1 MRRTIVAIAGSGRT
15 GSTLLS
21 LLLSQ
26 HKGIFNLG
34 QLRDLPGAW
43 LAGAPCSCGH
53 PLTSC
58 PVYAPAVAAVYGDF
72 PTQGLEQVRR
82 SMKAFFGDAARRRD
96 WSAPGTTEQLA
107 RRHAGFIVQLAAE
120 LDAIQAVTGAS
131 TFIDASKSPEMALAL
146 SLTAGTDLF
155 VLNLVRDP
163 RAIAVSWHKRRG
175 RMLAGWEFSRVWARR
190 QRQLARWSKARGD
203 RFTQVRYEDF
213 AGDARSTVARIQSWA
228 GLAPTPGIFDGHDR
242 AFISWDGQ
250 HLYPPANERVLAER
264 STVVTIAPVDE
275 WRSNRYWFQHALALL
290 ATHPDGARYARAS
303 GPVTPRA
310 RAPSP

>member
-1 MRRTIVAIAGSGRT
+1 MMRRRIVAIAGSGRT

-26 HKGIFNLG
+26 HKGNFNLG
-34 QLRDLPGAW
+34 QLRDLPNAW

-58 PVYAPAVAAVYGDF
+58 PVYAPAVADAYGDD
-72 PTQGLEQVRR
+72 PARGLEQVRR
-82 SMKAFFGDAARRRD
+82 SMKDFFRDAARMQD
-96 WSAPGTTEQLA
+96 WSAPGTTERLA
-107 RRHAGFIVQLAAE
+107 RRHSGFIGQLAAA
-120 LDAIQAVTGAS
+120 LDALQAVTGAS
-131 TFIDASKSPEMALAL
+131 VFIDASKSPEMALAL
-146 SLTAGTDLF
+146 SLTEGTELF

-163 RAIAVSWHKRRG
+163 RAIAVSWRKRRG

-190 QRQLARWSKARGD
+190 QRQLSRWSKGLGA

-228 GLAPTPGIFDGHDR
+228 GLAPTPGMFDGHDR
-242 AFISWDGQ
+242 AFISWDAQ

-264 STVVTIAPVDE
+264 ATVLTIAPFDD
-275 WRSNRYWFQHALALL
+275 WRNRRYWFQHALALL
-290 ATHPDGARYARAS
+290 ATHPDGARYARES
-303 GPVTPRA
+303 GP
-310 RAPSP
+310 APAGGSRS